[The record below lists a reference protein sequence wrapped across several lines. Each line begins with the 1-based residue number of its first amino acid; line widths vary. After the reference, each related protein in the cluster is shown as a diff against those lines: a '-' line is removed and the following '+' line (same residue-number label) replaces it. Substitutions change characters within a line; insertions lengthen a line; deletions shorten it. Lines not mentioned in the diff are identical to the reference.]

1 MAPNDPD
8 MDAVLNSASSVYSP
22 PVGETDPD
30 MEAVLARAPS
40 APQTT
45 ASRAAAP
52 SRTFGERAI
61 GAGEAALS
69 TLTGMAA
76 APIAAAGGGL
86 LFLQNALRSAT
97 SGKLQPE
104 DIPGEIARTR
114 GELTYTPRTA
124 AGREYLGN
132 IGEAI
137 DTSKLAVPL
146 PELAMLPTR
155 AAPALEQPVSL
166 TLGQTARSVLPGAK
180 PTVAAPFSPIS
191 LSPKA
196 AVGAAPATGAASTGA
211 GAVAAPISQAA
222 AVAAPQTEITGA
234 LRRAAQTLI
243 DESGLSAD
251 QLSARLRTASA
262 ATPSSLP
269 PTTGNLIGGKV
280 ASLEKALRGDADVKD
295 VLTDADTQR
304 TQAQLANISGRFG
317 GSDQDLLNL
326 KNTRSANSAAW
337 TGEGG
342 YLNNPD
348 LKVDATP
355 IIEQI
360 NASLKSPI
368 GRDIA
373 ANKGLKSVLSD
384 IDEIAPDGQI
394 DIGNLDAIRQKL
406 RDTIAQHTTT
416 GVVGSKTNVGLNP
429 IRDAITN
436 QIESAVPGYRD
447 YLAQYAADS
456 KRINTMEAANS
467 FRDWTGGRPLVDPDG
482 TPSINYQQTTKQL
495 KDILEREGGVDP
507 ELENAV
513 NAMHQDMRRGTVVAM
528 SQRQAGSDTLANI
541 SAKSRLERA
550 TAGGIRLLPQGVVPQ
565 VAGEFAKG
573 VVSNVASAAALQT
586 KQGLARMMADPR
598 FAADVI
604 DSMGPK

>member
-8 MDAVLNSASSVYSP
+8 MDAVLNSAASP
-22 PVGETDPD
+22 PMSTGGIDPD
-30 MEAVLARAPS
+30 MDAVLAKVPN
-40 APQTT
+40 APQTA
-45 ASRAAAP
+45 ASRAPAP
-52 SRTFGERAI
+52 NRTFGEKAI
-61 GAGEAALS
+61 GAGEAALAFGTS
-69 TLTGMAA
+69 LLARI
-76 APIAAAGGGL
+76 PEAAAGAANLISNIGL
-86 LFLQNALRSAT
+86 S
-97 SGKLQPE
+97 PE
-104 DIPGEIARTR
+104 EVRERASRYPTAGQSFEP
-114 GELTYTPRTA
+114 YQPRTA
-124 AGREYLGN
+124 AGREYLGD

-137 DTSKLAVPL
+137 DASKLAVPL

-155 AAPALEQPVSL
+155 VAPALEQPVSQ

-180 PTVAAPFSPIS
+180 PTVAAPFSSVS
-191 LSPKA
+191 LSPRVA
-196 AVGAAPATGAASTGA
+196 AAATPASGAVASTGA
-211 GAVAAPISQAA
+211 GAVAAPISQAVA
-222 AVAAPQTEITGA
+222 AAAPQTEITGA

-243 DESGLSAD
+243 DESGLPAD

-326 KNTRSANSAAW
+326 KNARSANSAAW

-416 GVVGSKTNVGLNP
+416 GVVGSKTNIGLNP

-482 TPSINYQQTTKQL
+482 TPSINYQQTAKQL
-495 KDILEREGGVDP
+495 KEILEREGGVDP